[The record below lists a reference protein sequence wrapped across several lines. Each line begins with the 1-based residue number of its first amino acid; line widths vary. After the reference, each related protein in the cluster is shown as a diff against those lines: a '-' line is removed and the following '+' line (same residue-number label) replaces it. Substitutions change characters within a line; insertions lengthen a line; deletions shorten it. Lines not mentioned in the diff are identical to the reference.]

1 MIRRCSVEDEE
12 SIFRIVNQAAKAYK
26 GVIPDDRYKEPYM
39 PREELREE
47 MGKMTFYGYEQ
58 EEGLI
63 GVMGLQPIDEEITL
77 IRHAYV
83 LPSHQRRGIG
93 GKLLNYL
100 VRFSSPKRFLAGTWR
115 DAWWAIRF
123 YQKHGFRLLTDK
135 DELLRKYW
143 DIPQR
148 QIETSV
154 VLGIARMAV
163 AKFVFYLTLIV

>member
-1 MIRRCSVEDEE
+1 MIRRCCVEDEE
-12 SIFRIVNQAAKAYK
+12 KIFRIINQAAKAYE
-26 GVIPDDRYKEPYM
+26 GVIPKDRYKEPYM

-58 EEGLI
+58 EGELVGA
-63 GVMGLQPIDEEITL
+63 MGLQPIDEEITL

-100 VRFSSPKRFLAGTWR
+100 VRLSSSKRFLAGTWR

-123 YQKHGFRLLTDK
+123 YRKHGFKLLPNK

-143 DIPQR
+143 SIPER

-154 VLGIARMAV
+154 VLGMGRGIRQNKA
-163 AKFVFYLTLIV
+163 